1 MTEQTKSANL
11 PQPKRQESALPSRA
25 ETPAPSPRAPA
36 GRILRLQRTIGNQAV
51 QRLIQTGRLQ
61 RRGFAPRWGP
71 SPWTSAS
78 GAVQREGED
87 EEKGEKEDYDF
98 YRDVASQII
107 RIAQERGI
115 TFEQAALVVAHAIAE
130 QGVRDPSKLQFRIFN
145 MMPTWNEMQKLKKGQ
160 KGVLQAGVR
169 LEWLTSPEDM
179 GGGVYK
185 DVKSPFLVYDDLET
199 AINHY
204 FDRMD
209 TYYKQASEALKQP
222 DTPVHEFA
230 RRLKAGGYATETE
243 YAKKVVKAYKVAA
256 RGIDGWLAGRIREDQ
271 AAIASKSWP
280 ELNKAWKELNFWKDK
295 VRAETEPVAKAAAQE
310 MVNFLE
316 DAISRMEAALKK
328 REEQVKKLKATRQR
342 FAARAGL

>member
-1 MTEQTKSANL
+1 MAEQTKSAKL
-11 PQPKRQESALPSRA
+11 PQPKRQENAPPSRV
-25 ETPAPSPRAPA
+25 ETPAPTPRTGA
-36 GRILRLQRTIGNQAV
+36 GRMLRLQRTIGNQAV
-51 QRLIQTGRLQ
+51 QRLIQTGRL
-61 RRGFAPRWGP
+61 RRGGFPPRWGP
-71 SPWTSAS
+71 SPWTSPS
-78 GAVQREGED
+78 TAVQC
-87 EEKGEKEDYDF
+87 EEQGKKEDYDF

-115 TFEQAALVVAHAIAE
+115 TFEQAAQVVAHAIAE

-179 GGGVYK
+179 GGGVYR
-185 DVKSPFLVYDDLET
+185 DVKSPFFVYDDLET

-209 TYYKQASEALKQP
+209 TYYKQASKALKQP
-222 DTPVHEFA
+222 DTPIHEFA

-256 RGIDGWLAGRIREDQ
+256 RGIDAWLAGRIREDQ
-271 AAIASKSWP
+271 TFIASKSWP
-280 ELNKAWKELNFWKDK
+280 ALRGAWKELNFWKDK

-310 MVNFLE
+310 MVSFLE
-316 DAISRMEAALKK
+316 DAISRMEAALKQ